1 MRSIAEQD
9 DGGHG
14 MGTPARTPLPAL
26 PRLRAVDDE
35 QAGAGAGARGG
46 ELTLVPTTEAT
57 LDRDPGLLCAN
68 LALCVIEILSGARSL
83 DHIARWV
90 TDAVFVQL
98 MRRTVIASRARTATG
113 EKAMRPRVR
122 IGVPHLCPLGEDAV
136 EAVVVVHQRTRSRA
150 IAMRLERHRSR
161 WRATA
166 ITVL

>member
-1 MRSIAEQD
+1 MHSSSSVANDDYGGHRMDARARPPLAPVARLRVVED
-9 DGGHG
+9 DG
-14 MGTPARTPLPAL
+14 A
-26 PRLRAVDDE
+26 
-35 QAGAGAGARGG
+35 GG
-46 ELTLVPTTEAT
+46 ELTLVPSTEAA

-68 LALCVIEILSGARSL
+68 LALCIVEILAGARSL

-98 MRRTVIASRARTATG
+98 LRRTVLAARARTATG

-122 IGVPHLCPLGEDAV
+122 IGIPHTCALSEGVV

-150 IAMRLERHRSR
+150 IAMRLERHRTR